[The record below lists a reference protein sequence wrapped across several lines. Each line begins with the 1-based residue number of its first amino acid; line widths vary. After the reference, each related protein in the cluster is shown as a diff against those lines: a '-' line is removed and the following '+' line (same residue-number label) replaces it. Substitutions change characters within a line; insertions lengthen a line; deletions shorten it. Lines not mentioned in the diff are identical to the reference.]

1 MDAHIRERAD
11 RFYKDY
17 VDPEYRGAYQQ
28 LCEAIAKQE
37 AKGESY
43 SLFGSRNSV
52 IERIETG
59 RRQAPGGKLL
69 ANPDLYPVC
78 AVGQILDLPLL
89 AHGGT
94 ARPPYAPS
102 TRDLDGGWFL
112 LHGLSHPWA
121 GMAGMGA
128 LIGGGIFHLFPRI

>member
-1 MDAHIRERAD
+1 MSWSGYTVIDMDAHIRERAD

-52 IERIETG
+52 IEQIETG
-59 RRQAPGGKLL
+59 SLRSFALRSCSSVISA
-69 ANPDLYPVC
+69 
-78 AVGQILDLPLL
+78 
-89 AHGGT
+89 
-94 ARPPYAPS
+94 
-102 TRDLDGGWFL
+102 
-112 LHGLSHPWA
+112 LS
-121 GMAGMGA
+121 
-128 LIGGGIFHLFPRI
+128 LSLSSSGIR